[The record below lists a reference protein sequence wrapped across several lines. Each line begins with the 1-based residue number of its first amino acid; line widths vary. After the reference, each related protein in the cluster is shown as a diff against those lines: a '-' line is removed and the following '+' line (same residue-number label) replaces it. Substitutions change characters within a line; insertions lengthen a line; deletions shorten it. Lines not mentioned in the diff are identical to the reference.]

1 MIEYAGITGGK
12 ELSEGPF
19 VVSLDRLCCRA
30 HFVVRM
36 RFANFIHEVLGDG
49 GSACRDDVKL
59 DRVRSFK
66 EVTET
71 HSWAVRLVWML
82 WRVWRVDRL
91 EGNGV
96 RCESNSSHLLSNSF
110 AGVYK
115 CQI

>member
-66 EVTET
+66 EVTKRTAGLLGSSGCYGGSGE
-71 HSWAVRLVWML
+71 WIVLKVMVFVVRATPLI
-82 WRVWRVDRL
+82 
-91 EGNGV
+91 
-96 RCESNSSHLLSNSF
+96 S
-110 AGVYK
+110 
-115 CQI
+115 